1 MIVEAPKAVIYRI
14 RGNYFVRE
22 GRTAEEGTHYVEGYL
37 VGISL
42 TSEGEYA
49 IHLAEARA
57 EDAARLVVHLRA
69 PEAAPALRSLFALV
83 SNKRYRDKVVGL
95 RIDLGVVTPEVYYIT
110 KGGRISMLPKI
121 TPIMEAA
128 LYTEGINNTLY
139 PLAGTA

>member
-1 MIVEAPKAVIYRI
+1 MIVEAPKADRYRI

-49 IHLAEARA
+49 IHLAETQA
-57 EDAARLVVHLRA
+57 EDAARRVVHLRA
-69 PEAAPALRSLFALV
+69 PEAVPALRSLFALV
-83 SNKRYRDKVVGL
+83 SNKRYRGKVVGL
-95 RIDLGVVTPEVYYIT
+95 RIDLGVVTPEAYYIT
-110 KGGRISMLPKI
+110 KGGRTSVLPKI
-121 TPIMEAA
+121 TPFMEAA